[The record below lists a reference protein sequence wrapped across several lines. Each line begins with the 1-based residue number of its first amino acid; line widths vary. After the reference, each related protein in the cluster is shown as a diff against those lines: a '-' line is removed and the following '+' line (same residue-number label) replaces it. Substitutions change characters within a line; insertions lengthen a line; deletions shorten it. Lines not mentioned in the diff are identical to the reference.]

1 MPLKQS
7 RAFVLRTYAVAEA
20 DRVCVLFSREEGKV
34 RAWARGARKP
44 RSRYGGA
51 LDIGNEVEAGWYER
65 EGREL
70 VHLDRCELVTSALP
84 LARDPVRAA
93 ALGYLSRLVDTFA
106 PDREADPRLFRL
118 ICACRDALLDDLS
131 AELVV
136 AYFEAWLLR
145 LSGLYPRPGRCACG
159 AGFEQDGAVFFAAG
173 PVYACTRCAP
183 GHGEPTD
190 RLSAGALGL
199 LDTFWAEPPS
209 AAAPNAATVRE
220 LFRFHGRLTAGH
232 ADRALP
238 ARHALEGLLQPVVHP
253 VGAPAR

>member
-1 MPLKQS
+1 MPIKQS
-7 RAFVLRTYAVAEA
+7 RCFVLRTHPVAEA
-20 DRVCVLFSREEGKV
+20 DRVCVLFSGDEGKI
-34 RAWARGARKP
+34 RAWARGARRPK
-44 RSRYGGA
+44 SRYGGA

-106 PDREADPRLFRL
+106 PDREADPRLYRL
-118 ICACRDALLDDLS
+118 ISACRDALLDERP

-145 LSGLYPRPGRCACG
+145 LSGLYPRPGRCSCG
-159 AGFEQDGAVFFAAG
+159 AGFEEEGAVFFAAG
-173 PVYACTRCAP
+173 PVYACHRCAP

-190 RLSAGALGL
+190 RLSARALGL
-199 LDTFWAEPPS
+199 LERFWAEPPS
-209 AAAPNAATVRE
+209 ASAPEASTARE
-220 LFRFHGRLTAGH
+220 LFRFHGRLTAGY
-232 ADRALP
+232 AERALP
-238 ARHALEGLLQPVVHP
+238 ARHALEGLLRPVVHP
-253 VGAPAR
+253 VGESAR

>member
-20 DRVCVLFSREEGKV
+20 DRVCVLFSGEEGKV

-51 LDIGNEVEAGWYER
+51 LDIGNEVDAGWFER

-118 ICACRDALLDDLS
+118 IAACRDALLDHLS
-131 AELVV
+131 ADLVV

-159 AGFEQDGAVFFAAG
+159 AGFEPDGAVFFAAG
-173 PVYACTRCAP
+173 PVYACTRCAA

-190 RLSAGALGL
+190 RLSAAALGL
-199 LDTFWAEPPS
+199 LETFWTAPPS
-209 AAAPNAATVRE
+209 AAAPEASTARE
-220 LFRFHGRLTAGH
+220 LFRFHGRLTAGF
-232 ADRALP
+232 AERALP
-238 ARHALEGLLQPVVHP
+238 ARQALEGLLEPRAVP
-253 VGAPAR
+253 VGGPPR

>member
-1 MPLKQS
+1 SYLFI
-7 RAFVLRTYAVAEA
+7 R
-20 DRVCVLFSREEGKV
+20 DRGMVGGG
-34 RAWARGARKP
+34 AGGARNPKA
-44 RSRYGGA
+44 RSGGA
-51 LDIGNEVEAGWYER
+51 LDIGNEVEAGWFER

-106 PDREADPRLFRL
+106 PDREADPKLYRL
-118 ICACRDALLDDLS
+118 ICACRDALLDQRP

-159 AGFEQDGAVFFAAG
+159 AGFELDGAVFFAAG
-173 PVYACTRCAP
+173 PAYACTRCAP

-199 LDTFWAEPPS
+199 LETFWVAPPS
-209 AAAPNAATVRE
+209 ASAPKGPAVRE
-220 LFRFHGRLTAGH
+220 LFRFHGRLTAGF
-232 ADRALP
+232 AERALP
-238 ARHALEGLLQPVVHP
+238 ARQALEGLLEPRVSP
-253 VGAPAR
+253 VGDPAP

>member
-1 MPLKQS
+1 MPLMQS

-20 DRVCVLFSREEGKV
+20 DRVCVLFSNEEGKV
-34 RAWARGARKP
+34 RAWARGARRP
-44 RSRYGGA
+44 RSRYGAA
-51 LDIGNEVEAGWYER
+51 LDIGNEVDAGWFER

-106 PDREADPRLFRL
+106 PDREADPKLYRL
-118 ICACRDALLDDLS
+118 ISACRNALLDGRP

-159 AGFEQDGAVFFAAG
+159 TGFEEGGAVFFAAG
-173 PVYACTRCAP
+173 PVYACEECAP
-183 GHGEPTD
+183 GHGEPTA
-190 RLSAGALGL
+190 RLSAGALQL
-199 LDTFWAEPPS
+199 LEIFWAAPPS
-209 AAAPNAATVRE
+209 AAQTEGPACRE
-220 LFRFHGRLTAGH
+220 LFRFHGRLTAGF
-232 ADRALP
+232 AERALP
-238 ARHALEGLLQPVVHP
+238 ARQALEGLLHPVTHP
-253 VGAPAR
+253 VGEPAR

>member
-20 DRVCVLFSREEGKV
+20 DRVCVLFSGDEGKV

-159 AGFEQDGAVFFAAG
+159 AGFERDGAVFFAAG

-183 GHGEPTD
+183 GHGEPTA
-190 RLSAGALGL
+190 RVSAAALGL
-199 LDTFWAEPPS
+199 LETFWVEPPS
-209 AAAPNAATVRE
+209 AAAPDPSTARE

-232 ADRALP
+232 AERALP
-238 ARHALEGLLQPVVHP
+238 ARQALEGLLQPVVHP

>member
-20 DRVCVLFSREEGKV
+20 DRVCVLFSGEEGKV

-118 ICACRDALLDDLS
+118 ISACRDALLDDLS

>member
-20 DRVCVLFSREEGKV
+20 DRVCVLFSGEEGKV

-106 PDREADPRLFRL
+106 PDREADPKLYRL
-118 ICACRDALLDDLS
+118 ICACRDALLDQRP

-159 AGFEQDGAVFFAAG
+159 AGFELDGAVFFAAG
-173 PVYACTRCAP
+173 PAYACTRCAP

-199 LDTFWAEPPS
+199 LETFWVAPPS
-209 AAAPNAATVRE
+209 ASAPKGPAVRE
-220 LFRFHGRLTAGH
+220 LFRFHGRLTAGF
-232 ADRALP
+232 AERALP
-238 ARHALEGLLQPVVHP
+238 ARQALEGLLEPRVSP
-253 VGAPAR
+253 VGDPAP

>member
-20 DRVCVLFSREEGKV
+20 DKVCVLFSGDEGKV
-34 RAWARGARKP
+34 RVWARGARRP

-70 VHLDRCELVTSALP
+70 VHLDRCDLVTSALP

-106 PDREADPRLFRL
+106 PDREADPRLYRL
-118 ICACRDALLDDLS
+118 IAACRDALLDERP
-131 AELVV
+131 AALVV

-145 LSGLYPRPGRCACG
+145 LSGLYPRPDRCACG
-159 AGFEQDGAVFFAAG
+159 AGFDDTGAVYFAAG
-173 PVYACTRCAP
+173 PVYACPRCAP

-190 RLSAGALGL
+190 RLSSGALRL
-199 LDTFWAEPPS
+199 LEAFWVEPPS
-209 AAAPNAATVRE
+209 TAPPETPAIAE
-220 LFRFHGRLTAGH
+220 LFRFHGRLTA
-232 ADRALP
+232 AFAERALP
-238 ARHALEGLLQPVVHP
+238 ARQALETMLGSVAARAQE
-253 VGAPAR
+253 PAR

>member
-1 MPLKQS
+1 MPLRQS

-20 DRVCVLFSREEGKV
+20 DRVCVLFSGEEGKV

-106 PDREADPRLFRL
+106 PDREADPRLYRL
-118 ICACRDALLDDLS
+118 ISACRDALLDDLS

-159 AGFEQDGAVFFAAG
+159 AGFEPDGAVFFAAG

-190 RLSAGALGL
+190 RLSAGALDL

-232 ADRALP
+232 AERALP
-238 ARHALEGLLQPVVHP
+238 ARHALEGLLQPAVDP

>member
-20 DRVCVLFSREEGKV
+20 DRVCVLFSGEEGKV

-70 VHLDRCELVTSALP
+70 VHLDRCELVASALP

-106 PDREADPRLFRL
+106 PDREADPRLYRL
-118 ICACRDALLDDLS
+118 ISACRDALLDDLS

-232 ADRALP
+232 AERALP

>member
-7 RAFVLRTYAVAEA
+7 RCFVLRTHPVAEA
-20 DRVCVLFSREEGKV
+20 DRVCVLFSGDEGKV
-34 RAWARGARKP
+34 RAWARGARRPK
-44 RSRYGGA
+44 SRYGGA

-106 PDREADPRLFRL
+106 PDREADPRLYRL
-118 ICACRDALLDDLS
+118 ISACRDALLDERP

-145 LSGLYPRPGRCACG
+145 LSGLYPRPGRCSCG
-159 AGFEQDGAVFFAAG
+159 AGFEEEGAVFFAAG
-173 PVYACTRCAP
+173 PVYACHRCAP

-190 RLSAGALGL
+190 RLSARALGL
-199 LDTFWAEPPS
+199 LERFWAEPPS
-209 AAAPNAATVRE
+209 APAPEASAARE
-220 LFRFHGRLTAGH
+220 LFRFHGRLTAGY
-232 ADRALP
+232 AERALP
-238 ARHALEGLLQPVVHP
+238 ARHALEGLLHPVVHP
-253 VGAPAR
+253 AGESAR

>member
-20 DRVCVLFSREEGKV
+20 DRVCVLFSGDEGKV

>member
-20 DRVCVLFSREEGKV
+20 DRVCVLFSGDEGKV

-118 ICACRDALLDDLS
+118 ISACRDALLDDLS

>member
-20 DRVCVLFSREEGKV
+20 DRVCVLFSGEEGKV

-70 VHLDRCELVTSALP
+70 VHLDRCELVISALP

-238 ARHALEGLLQPVVHP
+238 ARHAPEGLLQPVVHP

>member
-1 MPLKQS
+1 MPIKQS

-20 DRVCVLFSREEGKV
+20 DRVCVLFTGDEGKV
-34 RAWARGARKP
+34 RAWARGARRP

-51 LDIGNEVEAGWYER
+51 LDIGNEVEAGWFER

-70 VHLDRCELVTSALP
+70 VHLDRCELVVSALP

-106 PDREADPRLFRL
+106 PDREADPKLYRL
-118 ICACRDALLDDLS
+118 IAACRDALLADRP

-145 LSGLYPRPGRCACG
+145 LSGLYPRPGRCSCG
-159 AGFEQDGAVFFAAG
+159 ARFEEEGAVFFAAG
-173 PVYACTRCAP
+173 PIYACRRCAP

-190 RLSAGALGL
+190 HLSAGALDL
-199 LDTFWAEPPS
+199 LETFWVKPPV
-209 AAAPNAATVRE
+209 AAAPEAATARE
-220 LFRFHGRLTAGH
+220 LFRFHGRLTAGY
-232 ADRALP
+232 AERALP
-238 ARHALEGLLQPVVHP
+238 ARHALEGLLHPAAHP
-253 VGAPAR
+253 VGEPAR

>member
-7 RAFVLRTYAVAEA
+7 RAFVLRMYAVGEA
-20 DRVCVLFSREEGKV
+20 DKVCVLFSGDEGKV
-34 RAWARGARKP
+34 RCWARGARRP
-44 RSRYGGA
+44 RSRFGGA
-51 LDIGNEVEAGWYER
+51 LDIGNEVDAGWYER

-70 VHLDRCELVTSALP
+70 VNLDRCELVVSALP

-106 PDREADPRLFRL
+106 PDREADPKLYRL
-118 ICACRDALLDDLS
+118 IVACRDALLEERP

-159 AGFEQDGAVFFAAG
+159 AGFEEDGAVFFAAG
-173 PVYACTRCAP
+173 PVYACNRCAP

-190 RLSAGALGL
+190 RLSSAALRL
-199 LDTFWAEPPS
+199 LEGFWLAPPS
-209 AAAPNAATVRE
+209 ASLPELSSAAE
-220 LFRFHGRLTAGH
+220 LFRFHGRLTA
-232 ADRALP
+232 AFAERALP
-238 ARHALEGLLQPVVHP
+238 ARQALEGILAPESGP
-253 VGAPAR
+253 AGAPAR

>member
-20 DRVCVLFSREEGKV
+20 DRVCVLFSGEEGKV

-159 AGFEQDGAVFFAAG
+159 AGFDQDGAVFFAAG
-173 PVYACTRCAP
+173 PVYACARCAP

-209 AAAPNAATVRE
+209 AAAPDAATVRE
-220 LFRFHGRLTAGH
+220 LFRFHGRLTAGF

-238 ARHALEGLLQPVVHP
+238 ARHALEGLLEPGVSP

>member
-20 DRVCVLFSREEGKV
+20 DRVCVLFSGEEGKV

-136 AYFEAWLLR
+136 AYFEAWPLR